1 VPSGFTPST
10 YDGRDIPFAV
20 RRAEVDPGRATL
32 RHPFAVR
39 DQRDLPCCVSMA
51 IATCMEILDAQ
62 RGKAIELSPLFHYW
76 SARGDSTE
84 LLLLDPRTAL
94 RSASSVGICRRELHD
109 PGFDAVGAA
118 TRPSEEAFADA
129 ARQRLAGYDAATMR
143 MRYSVITGDIVPAC
157 KNAIA
162 RGIPVIVAF
171 WMTSAY
177 RAISAARLDHGPPPA
192 EPSDEGHAVVV
203 LGYDDARESFQVKD
217 SRGAGFGRRGHWQMP
232 YSVMSSRLVH
242 EVWALER
249 IQYDA

>member
-1 VPSGFTPST
+1 VTSRSRFVAKRAIQAARRCGTRSGCATSAIC
-10 YDGRDIPFAV
+10 RAACRWRS
-20 RRAEVDPGRATL
+20 RRAWRSSTRSG
-32 RHPFAVR
+32 
-39 DQRDLPCCVSMA
+39 
-51 IATCMEILDAQ
+51 
-62 RGKAIELSPLFHYW
+62 GKAIELSPLFHYW
-76 SARGDSTE
+76 SARGDGAE
-84 LLLLDPRTAL
+84 LVLLDPRTAL
-94 RSASSVGICRRELHD
+94 RSAASVGICRRELHD
-109 PGFDAVGAA
+109 PGFDAAGAA
-118 TRPSEEAFADA
+118 VRPSEEAFADA
-129 ARQRLAGYDAATMR
+129 ERQRLAGYDAATMR
-143 MRYSVITGDIVPAC
+143 MRYSVITGEIVPAC

-177 RAISAARLDHGPPPA
+177 RAISAALPDHGPPPP

-217 SRGAGFGRRGHWQMP
+217 SRGAAFGRRGHWQMP